1 MLSNDC
7 LVLPFSPVKN
17 KYGYSTTKAPIILP
31 SGIKTSSLLYIVAK
45 MVTDNNLGE
54 NSSSIRW
61 LINNLSLF
69 PEFEKPLSSLTLEM
83 IMALRIK
90 LHDAKN
96 DKAISLPKSYVSSLC
111 YCLKRIEYPLACGRY
126 INQWGRFKAE
136 NSKKMARQ
144 IEGTD
149 LVWDQIKPLDSV
161 DEAKLISQDRIN
173 NLFDQYFN
181 AAWNHI
187 KAYQALLN
195 ASENLIIKE
204 EIVHDSRKHR
214 KVFTQLK
221 RLGHYQLTMGNYQ
234 LFLSESWRGV
244 LSHRTL
250 LCILIICKLSRPL
263 NTDTWLNLSRSNF
276 KFHKTFIEISS
287 PVKDKTNSHL
297 SSFRV
302 LNRDREFFTALN
314 LLNMHAEVTR
324 NLITEL
330 GIQTIREPFIFDYL
344 TTMGN
349 TGELCLNKDFQYLR
363 MRGYQRFT
371 EDNGLSHISLDT
383 LRNLSATKRFLEGSD
398 IRDIQQILGHSH
410 LSTTQHYIEQHVT
423 SAYLRHNVLIFMREF
438 EQEAVDF
445 FGDDKF
451 TDELDA
457 GHRAGKY
464 FLVGD
469 GSSCTNPKDSP
480 DAKQELGEICNG
492 KFCHSSCKN
501 NKTVLGEKSIWQ
513 ALVKRE
519 EYRTSWFQTYYHEE
533 RFGAF
538 EAKKILYNALLCQHI
553 AEKQPR
559 IYNDMM
565 EKITNRIK
573 AKDLS

>member
-7 LVLPFSPVKN
+7 VVLPFSPVKN
-17 KYGYSTTKAPIILP
+17 KYGYSTTKAPITIP

-54 NSSSIRW
+54 HSSSIRW

-69 PEFEKPLSSLTLEM
+69 PEFEKPLSSLTLDM
-83 IMALRIK
+83 MMALRIK
-90 LHDAKN
+90 LHEAKN
-96 DKAISLPKSYVSSLC
+96 DKVISLPNGYVSSLC
-111 YCLKRIEYPLACGRY
+111 YCLKRIQYPLACGRY
-126 INQWGRFKAE
+126 VNQWGRFKAE
-136 NSKKMARQ
+136 SSKKMARQ

-149 LVWDQIKPLDSV
+149 LVWEQIKSLDSV
-161 DEAKLISQDRIN
+161 DEAKHISQERIK

-187 KAYQALLN
+187 KAYQELLK
-195 ASENLIIKE
+195 ASENLLIKG
-204 EIVHDSRKHR
+204 EIVHDSRKHK
-214 KVFTQLK
+214 KVFTQFK
-221 RLGHYQLTMGNYQ
+221 RLGSYQLNMGNYQ
-234 LFLSESWRGV
+234 LFLSENWRGV

-263 NTDTWLNLSRSNF
+263 NTDTWLNLHRRNF

-287 PVKDKTNSHL
+287 PVKDKTNTHL

-314 LLNMHAEVTR
+314 LLKKHYEVTR
-324 NLITEL
+324 RLVSDL
-330 GIQTIREPFIFDYL
+330 GIKTIREPFIFDYV
-344 TTMGN
+344 TSMGN
-349 TGELCLNKDFQYLR
+349 TGEPCLNRDFQYLK
-363 MRGYQRFT
+363 MRGYQRFI
-371 EDNGLSHISLDT
+371 EDNCLNYISLDT

-423 SAYLRHNVLIFMREF
+423 SAYLRHNILIFMREF
-438 EQEAVDF
+438 EQEAVDL
-445 FGDDKF
+445 FGAVKF

-457 GHRAGKY
+457 GKRSGKY
-464 FLVGD
+464 FLIGD
-469 GSSCTNPKDSP
+469 GSSCVNPKESP
-480 DAKQELGEICNG
+480 DTKQELGELCNG

-501 NKTVLGEKSIWQ
+501 NKTVLSEMSIWQ

-519 EYRTSWFQTYYHEE
+519 EYRTSWFQTYSHEE

-538 EAKKILYNALLCQHI
+538 EAKKVLYNALLCQYI
-553 AEKQPR
+553 AEKVPR

-573 AKDLS
+573 AKERL